1 MANTKITSRVLA
13 DDAVLTANITD
24 ANVTTAKIAADAIT
38 GAKIA
43 DDVALGGNPTTTTQS
58 AGNNTTRIATTA
70 FVTTALSSISSDSL
84 SDADSDTKIQVEESS
99 DEDKIRFDTG
109 GTERVI
115 IDSTGVGIG
124 TSSPAFTFDLQKS
137 LSESYSASARPT
149 AIARVMNTNTADN
162 NHATIEFGT
171 EPSSGNG
178 GVSFIGSTVTG
189 TNLAD
194 LYLGSRTGASTFATH
209 MTIKSDGKVGI
220 GTDGPVADVELR
232 RSQSSTSKLLVRN
245 TSSNNAADAAVGF
258 LTQGNVDFTVGIDQ
272 SAGSL
277 FKISKHETL
286 GNNDALIINGD
297 SHVSI
302 SAAKRLY
309 LDGLGDTFI
318 SEYSANEVEIQ
329 TGGARRF
336 SLSGGNGYFTG
347 SVGVGTTSLIS
358 DAKLTVDG
366 GDMMVHGANNS
377 AGVSD
382 LLSGYTRGDYGVFY
396 SSANTIY
403 FRIASSY
410 VSYIASNGTYN
421 VSDER
426 LKENVATLTGTLD
439 KVKQLRGVS
448 HTWKDTE
455 EKGTDT
461 VIGMIAQEVE
471 TVYPELV
478 GDGGLPNDN
487 AGNAPYK
494 SINYAHLTSVLVEAV
509 KELSTKLEAAE
520 ARIKTLEEA

>member
-1 MANTKITSRVLA
+1 MANTKITTNVIA
-13 DDAVLTANITD
+13 DDAIT
-24 ANVTTAKIAADAIT
+24 T
-38 GAKIA
+38 AKIA
-43 DDVALGGNPTTTTQS
+43 DDVALGGNPTTTIQS
-58 AGNNTTRIATTA
+58 AGNSTTRIATTA
-70 FVTTALSSISSDSL
+70 FVTTAIAAISTSSA
-84 SDADSDTKIQVEESS
+84 ADDI
-99 DEDKIRFDTG
+99 
-109 GTERVI
+109 
-115 IDSTGVGIG
+115 STGDAAVTIG
-124 TSSPAFTFDLQKS
+124 TSSGAITLDTPSAIKLDADGGEIQFLDGGTEIGVVSMGSQNMNIESKVADKDIVFKGIDGSSDLTALTLDMSDAGRALFNGGIRLSGLNGGTGLAFDL
-137 LSESYSASARPT
+137 A
-149 AIARVMNTNTADN
+149 
-162 NHATIEFGT
+162 
-171 EPSSGNG
+171 
-178 GVSFIGSTVTG
+178 GSTDFVMKESS
-189 TNLAD
+189 TNDVFQIGA
-194 LYLGSRTGASTFATH
+194 LYHNISSNAL
-209 MTIKSDGKVGI
+209 GI
-220 GTDGPVADVELR
+220 GTASPSSLLHLDGTTSNTYLTVEAN
-232 RSQSSTSKLLVRN
+232 SGASNAIKFVGAN
-245 TSSNNAADAAVGF
+245 TW
-258 LTQGNVDFTVGIDQ
+258 
-272 SAGSL
+272 
-277 FKISKHETL
+277 TL
-286 GNNDALIINGD
+286 GNDTAAGVGDNNFAL
-297 SHVSI
+297 
-302 SAAKRLY
+302 
-309 LDGLGDTFI
+309 LDGSDVRITVD
-318 SEYSANEVEIQ
+318 A
-329 TGGARRF
+329 
-336 SLSGGNGYFTG
+336 SGN
-347 SVGVGTTSLIS
+347 VGINTTSFIS
-358 DAKLTVDG
+358 DAVLTVDG

-520 ARIKTLEEA
+520 ARIKTLEDA